1 MLAADGKPDYTALT
15 FGPPHTDRPYVVLNM
30 VMSADGRVVV
40 ERTEHGLG
48 SSTDQR
54 LMRELRY
61 HADVVFSGAETMR
74 TSGSSSRL
82 RDATLEAERTAS
94 GRTRNPHAAT
104 ITRSGNVPIEM
115 AFFTAADFDATVYL
129 ADDAPPEAQARLR
142 TTRRPVVLVPAADA
156 LRAMLRHQR
165 HALGARLA
173 LCEGGPTVNGQLF
186 AQGLVDE
193 FFLTI
198 GPVVVSGEG
207 ALTPVR
213 ARMVPTVATLPHL
226 ELLSAY
232 ANPGTS
238 EVYLRYRV
246 LPAGGAAI
254 GSAGGS
260 AIDASADSAGR

>member
-15 FGPPHTDRPYVVLNM
+15 FGPPHADRPYVVLNM

-48 SSTDQR
+48 SATDQR

-61 HADVVFSGAETMR
+61 HADVVFNGAETLR
-74 TSGSSSRL
+74 TSGSSSRV
-82 RDATLEAERTAS
+82 RDPVLEAQRAAG
-94 GRTRNPHAAT
+94 GRSRNPHAAV
-104 ITRSGNVPIEM
+104 ITRTGDVPID
-115 AFFTAADFDATVYL
+115 ATFFTAPDFNATVYL
-129 ADDAPPEAQARLR
+129 ADTAPPEAQARLR
-142 TTRRPVVLVPAADA
+142 TARRPVVVVPANDA

-165 HALGARLA
+165 QVLGAQIA

-213 ARMVPTVATLPHL
+213 ARMVPTVDTIPHL
-226 ELLSAY
+226 ALRSVY
-232 ANPGTS
+232 ANPETS

-246 LPAGGAAI
+246 LPTA
-254 GSAGGS
+254 
-260 AIDASADSAGR
+260 DAVAEASGR